1 MSDQGGELAPL
12 TRQCPLTAESGNRMP
27 YAESGAQLDLLL
39 VRFLVQLLK
48 TMQQVYKIQPLS
60 SYVLPM
66 TTKWAIEN
74 VYMIYLLV
82 GIEARAVVG
91 KRENPRIDFV
101 APSGVAAPPLLFQHL
116 FFQYRYIF
124 SIVLFLAFPENVLDG
139 TPFPP

>member
-1 MSDQGGELAPL
+1 MSDQGEELARL

-66 TTKWAIEN
+66 TSKWAIEN

-91 KRENPRIDFV
+91 KREIQESILSRPQALLLHPF
-101 APSGVAAPPLLFQHL
+101 LFQHL

-124 SIVLFLAFPENVLDG
+124 SIVLFF
-139 TPFPP
+139 